1 MRLIE
6 RSLALELAG
15 EVHIAYE
22 PSGVVCDVVC
32 PYPSRGKMG
41 SRLPEDT
48 VSQRILR

>member
-22 PSGVVCDVVC
+22 PSGAVCDVSAPIPVALEN
-32 PYPSRGKMG
+32 GV
-41 SRLPEDT
+41 EAA
-48 VSQRILR
+48 